1 MAEKHS
7 GDGALSL
14 VGNNATFEGKLTS
27 EGSVRVDGKVVGEI
41 VAKAHVSVGLTGH
54 VEGTITAR
62 NVAVAGW
69 LKGGI
74 SAAEKLILE
83 EKSTVRGDIRAARL
97 VVDEG
102 AMFDGHCTMPVQEP
116 ERPSEKPS
124 ERQKTGGHSAD

>member
-14 VGNNATFEGKLTS
+14 VGNNATIEGKLTS
-27 EGSVRVDGKVVGEI
+27 EGSIRIDGKVVGDI

-62 NVAVAGW
+62 NVAVAGR

-74 SAAEKLILE
+74 TAAEKLILE

-102 AMFDGHCTMPVQEP
+102 AMFDGHCTMPVQEAERQP
-116 ERPSEKPS
+116 ERQA
-124 ERQKTGGHSAD
+124 ERQKPGGHPAD